1 MNSRYFEL
9 ENDLKKI
16 GDSKDYVNLRLSII
30 LISNLIEDVKIIM
43 SECELNEN
51 DKAYLENCIEKF
63 ENILDKYE
71 NNENGFDQIYMKYIN
86 DEEVDENYF
95 EKAREEFLICF
106 DIEDQIKKT
115 IVGPIWS
122 EYLTKIKDYDNNGQF
137 AFVVHAS
144 SLDKYV
150 ILPQSEKF
158 KKDEDD
164 GYISCSIISE
174 DEMELGGIFGIA
186 YSVDSNSLVTS
197 VHHDAMTRTIKMPNV
212 MNMEKLD
219 NEQYITICGGIDF
232 VLFDYSH
239 YRGILLRNPE
249 LQKSQL
255 KTKIS
260 IPQTIIQRAKKNQS
274 RIAGEIL
281 NYDYEIKRINIM
293 KFAENGENFD
303 DAIKH
308 ATGEE
313 NISEVL
319 NDIKESGY
327 TEVVLNKKYAE
338 PKAVVYT
345 TTGCDFNFEQ
355 YAIAKQMSQDYNL
368 PLITINKAICR
379 KRNNMMANT
388 DFEQRDL
395 DRQISEFLDEK
406 NLEMMSDDWEKYRS
420 IIKDYY
426 QDIIVG
432 KKFEVDIANKII
444 NAINKFATY
453 MYKKREIPSEI
464 QEYMQ
469 EVR

>member
-51 DKAYLENCIEKF
+51 DRAYLENCIEKF
-63 ENILDKYE
+63 ENVLDKYE

-95 EKAREEFLICF
+95 ENAREEFLICF
-106 DIEDQIKKT
+106 DIEDRIKKM
-115 IVGPIWS
+115 IVGPIWN
-122 EYLTKIKDYDNNGQF
+122 EYLTKNKDYDNNGKF
-137 AFVVHAS
+137 ALVVHAS
-144 SLDKYV
+144 SFDKYV

-158 KKDEDD
+158 EKDEDD

-186 YSVDSNSLVTS
+186 YSVDSNSLVTA
-197 VHHDAMTRTIKMPNV
+197 VHHDAMTRTTQMSSVTNV
-212 MNMEKLD
+212 EKLD
-219 NEQYITICGGIDF
+219 NKKYISICGGIGL
-232 VLFDYSH
+232 VLFDYAN
-239 YRGILLRNPE
+239 YRGILKNPE
-249 LQKSQL
+249 LQKSKI

-293 KFAENGENFD
+293 KFAEMGENFD

-313 NISEVL
+313 NILEVL
-319 NDIKESGY
+319 NSIGECGY
-327 TEVVLNKKYAE
+327 TEVILNKKYAE
-338 PKAVVYT
+338 PKAVVFT

-379 KRNNMMANT
+379 KRNNMVANT
-388 DFEQRDL
+388 YFEQRDL
-395 DRQISEFLDEK
+395 DRQIREFLDEK
-406 NLEMMSDDWEKYRS
+406 NLEMMSNDWEKYKS

-432 KKFEVDIANKII
+432 KNFEVDIANKII